1 MVQID
6 LDSFGF
12 ELIWILILISKN
24 NREILG
30 YQTIRFGSIILDN
43 LDKISDILVKYR
55 VICMI
60 LDYILR

>member
-55 VICMI
+55 VIWMI
-60 LDYILR
+60 WITF